1 MAVHEQKLMSGSQ
14 LENTMNTNASV
25 LLGSTAEL
33 EVELGEP
40 KLAAERLLIDEL
52 DDEDEE
58 IFFGPMTDKE
68 KLKSRKMRRKTEVFK
83 PGFRSKCGKEKE
95 EDKEGEEEDLAEV
108 KSSLEMVHDDV
119 LHLDGSEGSC
129 FVDLPPLMSSQSIFP
144 VELESDIGSPGTKN
158 GEISKEDSASITGPF
173 THHTPLPSM
182 KNVRN
187 SESDVSVNAPPF
199 SLVTVSPQAEAAVM
213 SEGYCSCSV
222 ELFNAAESATRDDS
236 TDTETVGMEQGASK
250 DANLVSFSLLQ
261 PEETKLSS
269 CDKSGGVS
277 PKQSSKDDLDEPLED
292 EGTDKMDSAAASQHQ
307 PMPTD
312 QVKSSSLPEMKPTIL
327 LKPTPCLPSGQST
340 IIYSSPLLIPTTV
353 QRVQMQ
359 QPVCA
364 DNINLIP
371 VHVPTYK
378 VEGMDNLQAGMDV
391 ARQTNHCSVDE
402 NSVPSSFYH
411 GNSAF
416 GKPAM
421 KGDVLSASQAARG
434 FTQNQDL
441 LATPGSVPQFQ
452 QPSDVKNSCQATD
465 SEQGVCTSSANMLHK
480 ENVNPVHQSNTL
492 QASSDPSAKFQVLSS
507 ISSPGVSALGNKQF
521 LNFPPVDVQQAAS
534 PRVLQVSNRP
544 TCPGSPSAASR
555 QRLIDEKRALLARLR
570 AEKQELQQRIKED
583 NEKCFNM
590 KLENAAA
597 LQSNMARGMTPMFD
611 RLPAQGCDGP
621 AALTLTERELEV
633 VTKLHTIRN
642 SQHTA
647 SDHTQSPCQQDIHHR
662 DHSRLHWHEDLII
675 NIEELS
681 SPSRPRCK
689 AKTILSKK
697 CHNSNRKGTGL
708 KQSSSVHS
716 GQPRARQHLLF

>member
-1 MAVHEQKLMSGSQ
+1 MAVHEQKLMLGSQ
-14 LENTMNTNASV
+14 LENATNTMNTNASV

-33 EVELGEP
+33 ELGEP

-83 PGFRSKCGKEKE
+83 PGFRSKCGKEE
-95 EDKEGEEEDLAEV
+95 EEEEDLAEV
-108 KSSLEMVHDDV
+108 KNSLEMVHDDV
-119 LHLDGSEGSC
+119 LLDGSEGSR
-129 FVDLPPLMSSQSIFP
+129 FVDLPSLMSSHSISP
-144 VELESDIGSPGTKN
+144 VELESGIGSPGTKN
-158 GEISKEDSASITGPF
+158 GEILKEDSASNTGLF
-173 THHTPLPSM
+173 THHTPSPSM
-182 KNVRN
+182 KNVRS
-187 SESDVSVNAPPF
+187 SESVVSVNAPPF
-199 SLVTVSPQAEAAVM
+199 SLVTVSPQAEAAVV
-213 SEGYCSCSV
+213 SEGYSSCSV
-222 ELFNAAESATRDDS
+222 ELFNAAESAIREES
-236 TDTETVGMEQGASK
+236 ADTKTVGMDQGASK
-250 DANLVSFSLLQ
+250 DAKLVSFLLLQ

-312 QVKSSSLPEMKPTIL
+312 QAESSSLTEMVPTIQM
-327 LKPTPCLPSGQST
+327 KPTPCLPSGQSAV
-340 IIYSSPLLIPTTV
+340 IYSSPLLIPTTV

-371 VHVPTYK
+371 VHVPMYK

-391 ARQTNHCSVDE
+391 ARQTNHCSVVE
-402 NSVPSSFYH
+402 NTVPSAAFYH

-421 KGDVLSASQAARG
+421 KGDDLSASQAAGG

-452 QPSDVKNSCQATD
+452 QPSDVRNSYQATD
-465 SEQGVCTSSANMLHK
+465 SEQGVCTSANILHK

-492 QASSDPSAKFQVLSS
+492 HVSSDPSVKLRVLSS
-507 ISSPGVSALGNKQF
+507 ISSPGVAALSNKQF

-544 TCPGSPSAASR
+544 MCPGSPSAASR

-611 RLPAQGCDGP
+611 RLPVQGCDGP

-647 SDHTQSPCQQDIHHR
+647 SDRTQSPCQQDIHHR

-697 CHNSNRKGTGL
+697 CHNSNRLGTGL
-708 KQSSSVHS
+708 KPSSSSSVHS

>member
-1 MAVHEQKLMSGSQ
+1 MAVHEQKLMLGSQ
-14 LENTMNTNASV
+14 LENATNTMDTNASV

-33 EVELGEP
+33 ELGEP

-52 DDEDEE
+52 DDEE

-68 KLKSRKMRRKTEVFK
+68 KLKSRKIRRKTEVFK
-83 PGFRSKCGKEKE
+83 PGFRSKCGKEE
-95 EDKEGEEEDLAEV
+95 EKEGEEEDLAEV
-108 KSSLEMVHDDV
+108 KSSLETVHDDV
-119 LHLDGSEGSC
+119 LLDGSEGSC
-129 FVDLPPLMSSQSIFP
+129 FVDLPSLMSSQSISP
-144 VELESDIGSPGTKN
+144 VELESGIGSPGTKN
-158 GEISKEDSASITGPF
+158 GEILKEDSASSTGLF
-173 THHTPLPSM
+173 THHTPSPSM
-182 KNVRN
+182 KNVRS
-187 SESDVSVNAPPF
+187 SESVVSVNAPPF
-199 SLVTVSPQAEAAVM
+199 SLVTVSPQAEAAVV
-213 SEGYCSCSV
+213 SEGYSSCSV
-222 ELFNAAESATRDDS
+222 ELFNATESATRDES
-236 TDTETVGMEQGASK
+236 ADTETVGMAQGASK

-312 QVKSSSLPEMKPTIL
+312 QAESSSLTEMVPTIK
-327 LKPTPCLPSGQST
+327 KPTPCLPSGQST
-340 IIYSSPLLIPTTV
+340 VIYSSPLLIPTTV

-359 QPVCA
+359 QPGCA

-371 VHVPTYK
+371 VHVPMYK
-378 VEGMDNLQAGMDV
+378 VEGMDNMQAGMDV
-391 ARQTNHCSVDE
+391 AHQTNHCSVVE
-402 NSVPSSFYH
+402 NTVPSSAFYH

-421 KGDVLSASQAARG
+421 KGDDLSASQAARG

-441 LATPGSVPQFQ
+441 PTTPGSVPQIQ
-452 QPSDVKNSCQATD
+452 QPSDVRNSY
-465 SEQGVCTSSANMLHK
+465 QGVCTSSANMLHK

-492 QASSDPSAKFQVLSS
+492 HVSSDPSVKFQVLSS
-507 ISSPGVSALGNKQF
+507 ISSPGVSTLGNKQF

-555 QRLIDEKRALLARLR
+555 HRLIDEKRALLARLR

-611 RLPAQGCDGP
+611 RLPVQGCDGP

-647 SDHTQSPCQQDIHHR
+647 SDRTQSPCQQDIHHR

-697 CHNSNRKGTGL
+697 CHNSNRLGTGL
-708 KQSSSVHS
+708 KPSSSSSVHS